1 MDLAVL
7 VISFFVLL
15 FLGIPIAYALCLSA
29 LAYMVLFSNV
39 PLIIIGQQML
49 KGVDSFTLMAIPF
62 FVIAGCLMQ
71 SGGISKRIVDF
82 AKKLVG
88 WMPGGLAVVD
98 IVASM
103 IFAAMTGAGAATTA
117 AVGGIMIPSME
128 EDGYDPG
135 FASAI
140 QTMGGIFGPI
150 IPPSVLMVLYAVA
163 SGESVGDMLLAGL
176 LPGLFLG
183 VVLIVVVV
191 MLCMRKGYKGSGQF
205 SGRAALKAFGDAF
218 FALLA
223 PVIILGGIYSGFMTP
238 TEASAVC
245 CFYCLLVGL
254 FVYREIKITQVCKI
268 VYDGVKSAAGIML
281 IVAAT
286 QVFGWVITRAG
297 IPQTVAKM
305 FTSSISSSTVFLF
318 AVCLILLVA
327 GCFIDAVPALLIFA
341 PIFCPTA
348 EAYGIDMVHFGVV
361 MVIVL
366 CIGLATPPVGINLY
380 VASSVGGQPVH
391 KIIPHLPIP
400 LLAITLG
407 TVIVVL
413 IPQIT
418 TLLPALVNG

>member
-1 MDLAVL
+1 MDLVL
-7 VISFFVLL
+7 LIGSFFVML
-15 FLGIPIAYALCLSA
+15 FLGVPIAFALCTSS
-29 LAYMVLFSNV
+29 LAYLIMFSRV
-39 PLIIIGQQML
+39 PVVIVAQQML

-135 FASAI
+135 FASAV
-140 QTMGGIFGPI
+140 QTVAGVFGPI
-150 IPPSVLMVLYAVA
+150 IPPSILMVLYAVA
-163 SGESVGDMLLAGL
+163 SGASVGDMLLAGL
-176 LPGLFLG
+176 VPGLFLG
-183 VVLIVVVV
+183 VVLIAVVVWQCV
-191 MLCMRKGYKGSGQF
+191 KKGYKGSAPF
-205 SGRAALKAFGDAF
+205 SLKEAIKSLGDAF
-218 FALLA
+218 WALLA
-223 PVIILGGIYSGFMTP
+223 PVIILGGIYSGLVTP
-238 TEASAVC
+238 TEASAIC
-245 CFYCLLVGL
+245 CFYCLFVGI
-254 FVYREIKITQVCKI
+254 FVYKEIPIKSVPKV
-268 VYDGVKSAAGIML
+268 VYGGVKSAAGIML

-297 IPQTVAKM
+297 IPQMVATA
-305 FTSSISSSTVFLF
+305 FTASISNPTLFILAVVF
-318 AVCLILLVA
+318 ILLVA

-348 EAYGIDMVHFGVV
+348 VAYGLDIVYFGVI

-391 KIIPHLPIP
+391 KIIPHLPWP
-400 LLAITLG
+400 LLAIALG
-407 TVIVVL
+407 TIIVILV
-413 IPQIT
+413 PQL
-418 TLLPALVNG
+418 TLFLPSII

>member
-1 MDLAVL
+1 MDLVL
-7 VISFFVLL
+7 LIGSFFVML
-15 FLGIPIAYALCLSA
+15 FLGVPIAFALCTSS
-29 LAYMVLFSNV
+29 LAYLVLFSRV
-39 PLIIIGQQML
+39 PVVIVAQQML

-135 FASAI
+135 FASAV
-140 QTMGGIFGPI
+140 QTVAGVFGPI
-150 IPPSVLMVLYAVA
+150 IPPSILMVLYAVA
-163 SGESVGDMLLAGL
+163 SGASVGDMLLAGL
-176 LPGLFLG
+176 VPGLFLG
-183 VVLIVVVV
+183 LVLIAVVVWQCV
-191 MLCMRKGYKGSGQF
+191 KKGYKGSNPF
-205 SGRAALKAFGDAF
+205 SLKEAIKSLGEAFW
-218 FALLA
+218 ALLA
-223 PVIILGGIYSGFMTP
+223 PIIILGGIYSGLVTP
-238 TEASAVC
+238 TEASAIC
-245 CFYCLLVGL
+245 CFYCLFVGI
-254 FVYREIKITQVCKI
+254 FIYKEIPIKSVPKVVYG
-268 VYDGVKSAAGIML
+268 GVKSAAGIML

-297 IPQTVAKM
+297 IPQMVATA
-305 FTSSISSSTVFLF
+305 FTASISNPTLFILAVVF
-318 AVCLILLVA
+318 ILLVA

-348 EAYGIDMVHFGVV
+348 VAYGLDIVYFGVV

-391 KIIPHLPIP
+391 KIIPHLPWP
-400 LLAITLG
+400 LLAIALG
-407 TVIVVL
+407 TIIVILV
-413 IPQIT
+413 PQL
-418 TLLPALVNG
+418 TLFLPSII

>member
-1 MDLAVL
+1 MDLVL
-7 VISFFVLL
+7 LIGSFFVML
-15 FLGIPIAYALCLSA
+15 FLGVPIAFALCTSS
-29 LAYMVLFSNV
+29 LAYLVLFSRV
-39 PLIIIGQQML
+39 PVVIVAQQML

-135 FASAI
+135 FASAV
-140 QTMGGIFGPI
+140 QTVAGVFGPI
-150 IPPSVLMVLYAVA
+150 IPPSILMVLYAVA
-163 SGESVGDMLLAGL
+163 SGASVGDMLLAGL
-176 LPGLFLG
+176 VPGLFLG
-183 VVLIVVVV
+183 VVLISVVVWQ
-191 MLCMRKGYKGSGQF
+191 CIKKGYKGGTPF
-205 SGRAALKAFGDAF
+205 NLKEALKSLGEAFW
-218 FALLA
+218 ALLA
-223 PVIILGGIYSGFMTP
+223 PVIILGGIYSGLVTP
-238 TEASAVC
+238 TEASAIC
-245 CFYCLLVGL
+245 CFYCLFVGI
-254 FVYREIKITQVCKI
+254 FVYKEIPIKSVPKV
-268 VYDGVKSAAGIML
+268 VYGGVKSAAGIML

-297 IPQTVAKM
+297 IPQMVATA
-305 FTSSISSSTVFLF
+305 FTASISNPTLFIMAVVF
-318 AVCLILLVA
+318 ILLVA

-348 EAYGIDMVHFGVV
+348 VAYGLDIVYFGVI

-391 KIIPHLPIP
+391 KIIPHLPMP
-400 LLAITLG
+400 LLAIALG
-407 TVIVVL
+407 TIVVIL
-413 IPQIT
+413 VPQL
-418 TLLPALVNG
+418 TLFLPSII

>member
-1 MDLAVL
+1 MDLVL
-7 VISFFVLL
+7 LIGSFFVML
-15 FLGIPIAYALCLSA
+15 FLGVPIAFALCTSS
-29 LAYMVLFSNV
+29 LAYLVLFSRV
-39 PLIIIGQQML
+39 PVVIVAQQML

-135 FASAI
+135 FASAV
-140 QTMGGIFGPI
+140 QTVAGVFGPI
-150 IPPSVLMVLYAVA
+150 IPPSILMVLYAVA
-163 SGESVGDMLLAGL
+163 SGASVGDMLLAGL
-176 LPGLFLG
+176 VPGLFLG
-183 VVLIVVVV
+183 LVLIAVVVWQCV
-191 MLCMRKGYKGSGQF
+191 KKGYKGSAPF
-205 SGRAALKAFGDAF
+205 SLKEAIKSLGEAFW
-218 FALLA
+218 ALLA
-223 PVIILGGIYSGFMTP
+223 PIIILGGIYSGLVTP
-238 TEASAVC
+238 TEASAIC
-245 CFYCLLVGL
+245 CFYCLFVGI
-254 FVYREIKITQVCKI
+254 FIYKEIPIKSVPKVVYG
-268 VYDGVKSAAGIML
+268 GVKSAAGIML

-297 IPQTVAKM
+297 IPQMVATA
-305 FTSSISSSTVFLF
+305 FTASISNPTLFILAVVF
-318 AVCLILLVA
+318 ILLVA

-348 EAYGIDMVHFGVV
+348 VAYGLDIVYFGVV

-391 KIIPHLPIP
+391 KIIPHLPWP
-400 LLAITLG
+400 LLAIALG
-407 TVIVVL
+407 TIIVILV
-413 IPQIT
+413 PQL
-418 TLLPALVNG
+418 TLFLPSII

>member
-29 LAYMVLFSNV
+29 LAYMVLFSDV

-88 WMPGGLAVVD
+88 WMPGGLAVVA

-128 EDGYDPG
+128 EEGYDPG
-135 FASAI
+135 CASAI

-183 VVLIVVVV
+183 LVLIVVVV
-191 MLCMRKGYKGSGQF
+191 MLCMRKGYRGSGRF
-205 SGRAALKAFGDAF
+205 SGRAAIKAFGDAF

-254 FVYREIKITQVCKI
+254 FVYREIKITQVCKV
-268 VYDGVKSAAGIML
+268 VYDGIKSAAGIML

-400 LLAITLG
+400 LLAIALG

-413 IPQIT
+413 VPQIT

>member
-1 MDLAVL
+1 MDLVL
-7 VISFFVLL
+7 LIGSFFVML
-15 FLGIPIAYALCLSA
+15 FLGVPIAFALCTSS
-29 LAYMVLFSNV
+29 LAYLVLFSRV
-39 PLIIIGQQML
+39 PVVIVAQQML

-135 FASAI
+135 FASAV
-140 QTMGGIFGPI
+140 QTVAGVFGPI
-150 IPPSVLMVLYAVA
+150 IPPSILMVLYAVA
-163 SGESVGDMLLAGL
+163 SGASVGDMLLAGL
-176 LPGLFLG
+176 VPGLFLG
-183 VVLIVVVV
+183 LVLIAVVVWQCV
-191 MLCMRKGYKGSGQF
+191 KKGYKGSSAF
-205 SGRAALKAFGDAF
+205 SLKEAIKSLGEAFW
-218 FALLA
+218 ALLA
-223 PVIILGGIYSGFMTP
+223 PVIILGGIYSGLVTP
-238 TEASAVC
+238 TEASAIC
-245 CFYCLLVGL
+245 CFYCLFVGI
-254 FVYREIKITQVCKI
+254 FVYKEIPIKSVPKV
-268 VYDGVKSAAGIML
+268 VYGGVKSAAGIML

-297 IPQTVAKM
+297 IPQMVATA
-305 FTSSISSSTVFLF
+305 FTASISNPTLFILAVVF
-318 AVCLILLVA
+318 ILLVA

-348 EAYGIDMVHFGVV
+348 VAYGLDIVYFGVI

-391 KIIPHLPIP
+391 KIIPHLPWP
-400 LLAITLG
+400 LLAIALG
-407 TVIVVL
+407 TIIVILV
-413 IPQIT
+413 PQL
-418 TLLPALVNG
+418 TLFLPSII